1 MAAPP
6 WQRKLEHKVTLTDG
20 KGNYV
25 PAVLT
30 TTQEQDDNALYFM
43 MQQPNI
49 IVVKMREPAK

>member
-43 MQQPNI
+43 MQQPTVT
-49 IVVKMREPAK
+49 IVKK